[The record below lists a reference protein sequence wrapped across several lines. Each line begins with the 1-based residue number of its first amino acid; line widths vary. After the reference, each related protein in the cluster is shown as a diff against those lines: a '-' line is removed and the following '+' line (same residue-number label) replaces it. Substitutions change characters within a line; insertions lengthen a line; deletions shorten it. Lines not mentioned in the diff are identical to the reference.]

1 MAPRK
6 RRVEEEKKVDKLKPE
21 AKAKAKAKPEL
32 SLRVTRSS
40 ARLALNHDSTVSAD
54 DFPQPVLPKAK
65 KAKKALKKEEDDKPA
80 KTIVIEHW

>member
-6 RRVEEEKKVDKLKPE
+6 RRVEEEKKVDKL
-21 AKAKAKAKPEL
+21 KAKAKAKPEL